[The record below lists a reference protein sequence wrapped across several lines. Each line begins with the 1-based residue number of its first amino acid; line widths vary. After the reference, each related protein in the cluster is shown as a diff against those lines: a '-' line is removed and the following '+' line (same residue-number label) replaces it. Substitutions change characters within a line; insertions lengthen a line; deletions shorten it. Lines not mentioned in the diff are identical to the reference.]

1 MRSDEVYELGNIIG
15 NKPDNVDRIGK
26 LAAAERVLAAGYIK
40 TAGPTPRRLGYI
52 VVDRGG
58 IMVGNQHKYLES
70 AQAFAD
76 EWTADCKSAGM
87 DWDYRVAEIFEA
99 TP

>member
-1 MRSDEVYELGNIIG
+1 MRSDEVYALADVIG
-15 NKPDNVDRIGK
+15 NKHNNVDRIGK
-26 LAAAERVLAAGYIK
+26 IAAAERVLAAGYVK
-40 TAGPTPRRLGYI
+40 TAGPAPRRLGYI

-58 IMVGNQHKYLES
+58 IMVGNQHKYRES
-70 AQAFAD
+70 AQEFAD
-76 EWTADCKSAGM
+76 EWTADCKLAGM